1 MGPGVDAELQDR
13 PSDLDS
19 AAQRAGRCDPEDER
33 AFEALALELRSEE
46 AWGDLEALFRRRLAA
61 ASLASRPCDRAAL
74 LIQRGRLL
82 EGPLE
87 DPDAAV
93 QCYREAATAN
103 LAAREPL
110 RLLRRHYRARG
121 SFDMVLQIGEAELSR
136 ATDPGE
142 RAQLLEELADVWEQ
156 ELHDLE
162 QADLLRE
169 RGRREIEP
177 LTHPMPGT
185 PTPDDDTIGAH
196 SPAAAPEPPAQQAWL
211 LAARGDVPAAVELL
225 TRTLEREPENVQA
238 IDMMITV
245 LEGTERH
252 TDTASWLERRADLAT
267 DPGTRAAVLCRL
279 GAVRELQ
286 LGDPMGA
293 GMAYERALQAQPDAQ
308 GVRGALARIH
318 RATEAWPKLRGLLE
332 QTILEESGDERAA
345 ALAELAVLLEGPFD
359 DAAAALQTWQALL
372 ADRPGDRRAMEH
384 AGRLRGSLERAA
396 AASDASRPEQG
407 EPRAVRI
414 LAVLERKLEHRERE
428 GAGES
433 EEALELRMRI
443 AELRGTALGD
453 PGSAVAV
460 LQPVLDDEETLLRV
474 ADLLANL
481 YDAED
486 RLDTLAELGARVASL
501 TDDPDGRADWLRR
514 AANAAHRGGLTELAA
529 ECYRRLLEERPH
541 DREAAARLRE
551 LYPLLG
557 ATGELVSLLRDE
569 IARSEG
575 ERERALH
582 LELASLLEESL
593 GDAKGALLHAARAL
607 EIDPSD
613 ETVLER
619 ALTLAGV
626 AGDDLTQLDVLDH
639 AVAAA
644 GAPPLR
650 AALMARRAAH
660 LADALGWSQE
670 AREGFEAARALDPD
684 SAAKLPAQRHPDG

>member
-1 MGPGVDAELQDR
+1 
-13 PSDLDS
+13 
-19 AAQRAGRCDPEDER
+19 
-33 AFEALALELRSEE
+33 
-46 AWGDLEALFRRRLAA
+46 
-61 ASLASRPCDRAAL
+61 
-74 LIQRGRLL
+74 
-82 EGPLE
+82 
-87 DPDAAV
+87 
-93 QCYREAATAN
+93 
-103 LAAREPL
+103 
-110 RLLRRHYRARG
+110 
-121 SFDMVLQIGEAELSR
+121 MVLQIGEAELSR

-396 AASDASRPEQG
+396 AASDASQPEQG

-541 DREAAARLRE
+541 DREAAAKLRE

-569 IARSEG
+569 IAR
-575 ERERALH
+575 
-582 LELASLLEESL
+582 
-593 GDAKGALLHAARAL
+593 
-607 EIDPSD
+607 
-613 ETVLER
+613 
-619 ALTLAGV
+619 AGV
-626 AGDDLTQLDVLDH
+626 A
-639 AVAAA
+639 ARRVARRREGSPASRRTRA
-644 GAPPLR
+644 RDRSLR
-650 AALMARRAAH
+650 RNRPRTRPHPRGRSGRRPDTARRPRPCGRRGRRAAVASR
-660 LADALGWSQE
+660 ADGAPGGASRRRAGLEPGSARGLRGGPGTRSRLRGE
-670 AREGFEAARALDPD
+670 ASGTASPGRVPRRAEPAWVGAVREGTPGSGAGDQAQATTHSSANSSGQARA
-684 SAAKLPAQRHPDG
+684 SAPSRRRPSRWGAVT